1 VSNKNIT
8 FAPHLFTDTN
18 NIHQIIMKNKSL
30 NILFIALM
38 VVCAGCCPKAKQVI
52 EPSQVIVTSY
62 PSSIGEAGVAVY
74 LPEGYT
80 RLEQDYPVLYLL
92 HGSGDDEAGWLTKG
106 RAKAILDSLITNNLC
121 QPMIVVMPNG
131 YLEQTGK
138 YYTPES
144 RLWMESTFEENFSQ
158 LIAWTEAHFRT
169 LTDKQ
174 HRAIAGLSMGGFHTM
189 HTAALLNQSFDYVG
203 IFSALY
209 VPHTRQL
216 HSERSI
222 EMSALTLSDKP
233 TYQQTE
239 ALLAQQFANPPQL
252 YWIACGVDDFLYE
265 DNVVYR
271 QYLDEKQYPY
281 EYHESAG
288 GHSWENWMDY
298 LRIFAQRLF

>member
-1 VSNKNIT
+1 
-8 FAPHLFTDTN
+8 
-18 NIHQIIMKNKSL
+18 MKNRCL
-30 NILFIALM
+30 HILVM
-38 VVCAGCCPKAKQVI
+38 VLLLACAGCSPKAKQTI

-74 LPEGYT
+74 LPEGYAAS
-80 RLEQDYPVLYLL
+80 QVDYPVLYLL
-92 HGSGDDEAGWLTKG
+92 HGSGDDEVGWLTKG
-106 RAKAILDSLITNNLC
+106 KAKAILDSLITNELC
-121 QPMIVVMPNG
+121 QPMIVIMPNG

-138 YYTPES
+138 YYAPES

-189 HTAALLNQSFDYVG
+189 HTATLLNQSFDYVG

-209 VPHTRQL
+209 VPHTKQP
-216 HSERSI
+216 HSERTI
-222 EMSALTLSDKP
+222 EMSALAHSAKP
-233 TYQQTE
+233 AYQQTE

-288 GHSWENWMDY
+288 GHSWENWIDY
-298 LRIFAQRLF
+298 LTIFTQRLF

>member
-1 VSNKNIT
+1 
-8 FAPHLFTDTN
+8 
-18 NIHQIIMKNKSL
+18 MKNKSL
-30 NILFIALM
+30 SILLLALIIM
-38 VVCAGCCPKAKQVI
+38 CAGCYPKAKQVL
-52 EPSQVIVTSY
+52 EPSQVVITTF
-62 PSSIGEAGVAVY
+62 PSSIGDAGVAVY
-74 LPEGYT
+74 LPEGYNT
-80 RLEQDYPVLYLL
+80 SCTEYPVLYLL
-92 HGSGDDEAGWLTKG
+92 HGSGDDETGWLTKG
-106 RAKAILDSLITNNLC
+106 CAKHILDSLITHQLC
-121 QPMIVVMPNG
+121 RPMIVVMPNG

-138 YYTPES
+138 HYPKES
-144 RLWMESTFEENFSQ
+144 RLWMESTFEQNFSQ

-209 VPHTRQL
+209 VPHTKQP
-216 HSERSI
+216 HSERII
-222 EMSALTLSDKP
+222 EMSALALSDKP
-233 TYQQTE
+233 AYQQTE

-252 YWIACGVDDFLYE
+252 YWIACGVDDFLYQ

-288 GHSWENWMDY
+288 GHSWENWIDY
-298 LRIFAQRLF
+298 LTIFAQRIF

>member
-1 VSNKNIT
+1 
-8 FAPHLFTDTN
+8 
-18 NIHQIIMKNKSL
+18 MKNKSL
-30 NILFIALM
+30 NILVLVLLIA
-38 VVCAGCCPKAKQVI
+38 CAGCCPKAKQTI

-74 LPEGYT
+74 LPEGYAT
-80 RLEQDYPVLYLL
+80 SEKDYPVLYLL
-92 HGSGDDEAGWLTKG
+92 HGSGDDETGWLTKG
-106 RAKAILDSLITNNLC
+106 KAKAILDSLITNQLC

-138 YYTPES
+138 YYAPES

-169 LTDKQ
+169 YTDKS

-209 VPHTRQL
+209 VPHTKQP
-216 HSERSI
+216 HSERII
-222 EMSALTLSDKP
+222 EMSALALSDKP
-233 TYQQTE
+233 AYQQTE
-239 ALLAQQFANPPQL
+239 ALLAQQFTNPPQL

-288 GHSWENWMDY
+288 GHSWENWIDY
-298 LRIFAQRLF
+298 LTIFAQRLF

>member
-1 VSNKNIT
+1 
-8 FAPHLFTDTN
+8 
-18 NIHQIIMKNKSL
+18 
-30 NILFIALM
+30 M

-52 EPSQVIVTSY
+52 EPSQIIVTSY

-169 LTDKQ
+169 LTDKR

-209 VPHTRQL
+209 VPHTKQL

-222 EMSALTLSDKP
+222 EMSALTSSDKP

>member
-1 VSNKNIT
+1 
-8 FAPHLFTDTN
+8 
-18 NIHQIIMKNKSL
+18 MKNKSL
-30 NILFIALM
+30 NIFVLVLLIA
-38 VVCAGCCPKAKQVI
+38 CAGCCPKAKQTI

-74 LPEGYT
+74 LPEGYAT
-80 RLEQDYPVLYLL
+80 SEKDYPVLYLL
-92 HGSGDDEAGWLTKG
+92 HGSGDDETGWLTKG
-106 RAKAILDSLITNNLC
+106 KAKAILDSLITNNLC

-138 YYTPES
+138 YYAPES

-158 LIAWTEAHFRT
+158 LIAWTEAHYRT
-169 LTDKQ
+169 IADKE

-209 VPHTRQL
+209 VPYM
-216 HSERSI
+216 SEHRAERTLAISDL
-222 EMSALTLSDKP
+222 ALSDKP
-233 TYQQTE
+233 TYSQTE

-252 YWIACGVDDFLYE
+252 YWIACGVDDFLYQ

-298 LRIFAQRLF
+298 LKIFAQRIF

>member
-1 VSNKNIT
+1 
-8 FAPHLFTDTN
+8 
-18 NIHQIIMKNKSL
+18 MKNRCFH
-30 NILFIALM
+30 ILVMALL
-38 VVCAGCCPKAKQVI
+38 VACVGCSPKAKQTI

-80 RLEQDYPVLYLL
+80 TSEKDYPVLYLL
-92 HGSGDDEAGWLTKG
+92 HGSGDDETGWLTKG
-106 RAKAILDSLITNNLC
+106 QAKSILDSLIASNLC
-121 QPMIVVMPNG
+121 QQMIVVMPNG

-169 LTDKQ
+169 YTDKQ

-209 VPHTRQL
+209 VPHTKQP
-216 HSERSI
+216 HSERII
-222 EMSALTLSDKP
+222 EMSALALSDKP
-233 TYQQTE
+233 AYQQTE

-252 YWIACGVDDFLYE
+252 YWIACGVEDFLYE
-265 DNVVYR
+265 DNVIYR

-288 GHSWENWMDY
+288 GHSWDNWMDY
-298 LRIFAQRLF
+298 LTIFAQRLF

>member
-1 VSNKNIT
+1 
-8 FAPHLFTDTN
+8 
-18 NIHQIIMKNKSL
+18 MKNKSL
-30 NILFIALM
+30 NILVLVLLIA
-38 VVCAGCCPKAKQVI
+38 CAGCCPKAKQTI

-74 LPEGYT
+74 LPEGYAT
-80 RLEQDYPVLYLL
+80 SKKDYPVLYLL
-92 HGSGDDEAGWLTKG
+92 HGSGDDETGWLTKG
-106 RAKAILDSLITNNLC
+106 KAKAILDSLITNNLC
-121 QPMIVVMPNG
+121 QQMIVVMPNG

-138 YYTPES
+138 QLEK

-203 IFSALY
+203 VFSALY
-209 VPHTRQL
+209 VPHTKQP
-216 HSERSI
+216 HSERII
-222 EMSALTLSDKP
+222 EMSALALSDKP
-233 TYQQTE
+233 AYQQTE

-252 YWIACGVDDFLYE
+252 YWIACGVEDFLYE
-265 DNVVYR
+265 DNVIYR

-288 GHSWENWMDY
+288 GHSWDNWMDY
-298 LRIFAQRLF
+298 LTIFAQRLF

>member
-1 VSNKNIT
+1 
-8 FAPHLFTDTN
+8 
-18 NIHQIIMKNKSL
+18 MKNKSL
-30 NILFIALM
+30 DILFIALM

-80 RLEQDYPVLYLL
+80 RLKQDYPVLYLL

-216 HSERSI
+216 HSERNI

>member
-1 VSNKNIT
+1 
-8 FAPHLFTDTN
+8 
-18 NIHQIIMKNKSL
+18 MKNKSL
-30 NILFIALM
+30 NILVLVLLIA
-38 VVCAGCCPKAKQVI
+38 CAGCCPKAKQTI

-74 LPEGYT
+74 LPEGYAT
-80 RLEQDYPVLYLL
+80 SEKDYPVLYLL
-92 HGSGDDEAGWLTKG
+92 HGSGDDETGWLTKG
-106 RAKAILDSLITNNLC
+106 KAKAILDSLITNQLC

-138 YYTPES
+138 YYAPES

-209 VPHTRQL
+209 VPHTKQP
-216 HSERSI
+216 HSERII
-222 EMSALTLSDKP
+222 EMSALALSDKP
-233 TYQQTE
+233 AYQQTE
-239 ALLAQQFANPPQL
+239 TLLAQQFANPPQL
-252 YWIACGVDDFLYE
+252 YWIACGVDDFLYQ
-265 DNVVYR
+265 DNVIYR

-288 GHSWENWMDY
+288 GHTWDNWIDY
-298 LRIFAQRLF
+298 LTIFAQRLF

>member
-1 VSNKNIT
+1 
-8 FAPHLFTDTN
+8 
-18 NIHQIIMKNKSL
+18 MKSKSL
-30 NILFIALM
+30 NILVLVLLIAC
-38 VVCAGCCPKAKQVI
+38 VGCSPKAKQAI

-62 PSSIGEAGVAVY
+62 PSCIGEAGVAVY
-74 LPEGYT
+74 LPEGYAT
-80 RLEQDYPVLYLL
+80 SEEDYPVLYLL

-106 RAKAILDSLITNNLC
+106 CAKSILDSLITNELC
-121 QPMIVVMPNG
+121 KPMIVVMPNG

-138 YYTPES
+138 YYAPES

-158 LIAWTEAHFRT
+158 LIAWTEAHYRT
-169 LTDKQ
+169 INDKQ

-209 VPHTRQL
+209 VPHTKQP
-216 HSERSI
+216 HAERTI
-222 EMSALTLSDKP
+222 EISALALSDKP
-233 TYQQTE
+233 AYQQTE

-252 YWIACGVDDFLYE
+252 YWIACGVEDFLYE
-265 DNVVYR
+265 DNVIYR

-288 GHSWENWMDY
+288 GHSWQNWMDY
-298 LRIFAQRLF
+298 LKIFAQRIF

>member
-1 VSNKNIT
+1 
-8 FAPHLFTDTN
+8 
-18 NIHQIIMKNKSL
+18 MKNSHL
-30 NILFIALM
+30 NILTLALFIL
-38 VVCAGCCPKAKQVI
+38 CAGCCPKAKQSI
-52 EPSQVIVTSY
+52 EASQVVVSTF
-62 PSSIGEAGVAVY
+62 PSSIGEAGVSIY

-80 RLEQDYPVLYLL
+80 ASKQDYPVLYLL
-92 HGSGDDEAGWLTKG
+92 HGSGDDETGWLTKG
-106 RAKAILDSLITNNLC
+106 CAKAILDSLITNELC
-121 QPMIVVMPNG
+121 PPMIVVMPNG

-138 YYTPES
+138 HYAPET

-158 LIAWTEAHFRT
+158 LIVWTESHYRT
-169 LTDKQ
+169 INDKQ

-209 VPHTRQL
+209 VPHTKQP
-216 HSERSI
+216 HSERTI
-222 EMSALTLSDKP
+222 EMSALALSDKP
-233 TYQQTE
+233 AYQQTE

-265 DNVVYR
+265 DNVIYR

-288 GHSWENWMDY
+288 GHSWKNWMDY
-298 LRIFAQRLF
+298 LTIFAQKIF

>member
-1 VSNKNIT
+1 
-8 FAPHLFTDTN
+8 
-18 NIHQIIMKNKSL
+18 MKNRCL
-30 NILFIALM
+30 HILVM
-38 VVCAGCCPKAKQVI
+38 VLLLAYAGCSPKAKQTI

-74 LPEGYT
+74 LPEGYAAS
-80 RLEQDYPVLYLL
+80 QVDYPVLYLL
-92 HGSGDDEAGWLTKG
+92 HGSGDDEVGWLTKG
-106 RAKAILDSLITNNLC
+106 KAKAILDSLITNELC

-138 YYTPES
+138 YYAPES

-209 VPHTRQL
+209 VPHTKQP
-216 HSERSI
+216 HSERTI
-222 EMSALTLSDKP
+222 EMSALAHAAKP
-233 TYQQTE
+233 AYQQTE

-288 GHSWENWMDY
+288 GHSWENWIDY
-298 LRIFAQRLF
+298 LTIFAQRLF

>member
-1 VSNKNIT
+1 
-8 FAPHLFTDTN
+8 
-18 NIHQIIMKNKSL
+18 MKNKSL
-30 NILFIALM
+30 NILVLVLLIA
-38 VVCAGCCPKAKQVI
+38 CAGCCPKAKQTI

-74 LPEGYT
+74 LPEGYAT
-80 RLEQDYPVLYLL
+80 SKKDYPVLYLL
-92 HGSGDDEAGWLTKG
+92 HGSGDDETGWLTKG
-106 RAKAILDSLITNNLC
+106 KAKAILDSLITNNLC
-121 QPMIVVMPNG
+121 QQMIVVMPNG

-138 YYTPES
+138 QLEK

-169 LTDKQ
+169 INDKQ

-209 VPHTRQL
+209 VPHTKQP
-216 HSERSI
+216 HSERII
-222 EMSALTLSDKP
+222 EMSALALSDKP
-233 TYQQTE
+233 AYQQTE
-239 ALLAQQFANPPQL
+239 ELLAQQFANPPQL
-252 YWIACGVDDFLYE
+252 YWIACGVEDFLYE
-265 DNVVYR
+265 DNVIYR

-288 GHSWENWMDY
+288 GHSWDNWMDY
-298 LRIFAQRLF
+298 LTIFAQRLF

>member
-1 VSNKNIT
+1 
-8 FAPHLFTDTN
+8 
-18 NIHQIIMKNKSL
+18 MKNKSL

>member
-1 VSNKNIT
+1 
-8 FAPHLFTDTN
+8 
-18 NIHQIIMKNKSL
+18 MKSK
-30 NILFIALM
+30 ILLALLI
-38 VVCAGCCPKAKQVI
+38 VCVGCCPKAKQTI

-74 LPEGYT
+74 LPEGYAT
-80 RLEQDYPVLYLL
+80 SEKDYPVLYLL
-92 HGSGDDEAGWLTKG
+92 HGSGDDETGWLTKG
-106 RAKAILDSLITNNLC
+106 QAKSILDSLIASNLC
-121 QPMIVVMPNG
+121 QQMIVVMPNG

-158 LIAWTEAHFRT
+158 LIAWTEAHYRT
-169 LTDKQ
+169 INDKQ

-209 VPHTRQL
+209 VPHTKQP
-216 HSERSI
+216 HSERII
-222 EMSALTLSDKP
+222 EMSALALSDKP
-233 TYQQTE
+233 AYQQTE

-252 YWIACGVDDFLYE
+252 YWIACGVEDFLYQ

-288 GHSWENWMDY
+288 GHSWDNWMDY
-298 LRIFAQRLF
+298 LTIFAQRLF